1 MTYIHLGYD
10 VPNSNWW
17 TPNHT
22 TPHSVDHLLASIL
35 ESSHKIEQERIQ
47 GDNNKD
53 ELLAEMDGYLR
64 SLYLLESLVGEGI
77 LENEATLDTVEALL
91 LLPSADSK
99 LAKKVQNLHAA
110 AMFLFPLSF
119 MSPHNNKSHEFTLE
133 LALTLHRIVG
143 KDLIPNAGC
152 FRQNWA
158 SPSQET
164 YVYLEPHFIESHLN
178 TLFTETAEALCKS
191 NNSLLTQVKIAAS
204 FMTSFLHI
212 HPFSNGNGRVARL
225 LMPLLLCKHSV
236 VPIHVA
242 GTRIGRNTLLQCL
255 RESRHSWPFKPEALA
270 RLLLEK
276 ALIKNVYGA
285 TTTDTSMIEEK
296 MWLLAYVSSVIES
309 DSNEPHNIDLVQ
321 PTMDALKHVHSVFPN
336 LTPDIDLK
344 NDFKALLDT
353 VKYPVVA
360 AGLLFWIS
368 NYIAD
373 PLFYNQNSLISGTE
387 RMLIFELLNEI
398 AIIYPLQRAYALE
411 ILGEAIVRDYD
422 KLSPLVAI
430 EVKKKFLD
438 QVIFL
443 LKLGFVMPVL
453 DFVLENSSKMD
464 DALVVYFL
472 KRVYELTS
480 YPYHRDIMRLV
491 AAIVGR
497 IQADN
502 LGANGNVVQLLLES
516 FLISLGGDAAAKA
529 AAAKEA
535 ENDFFADVNM
545 DAVDAEAEAED
556 EALRL
561 AIAAQLARK
570 GK

>member
-1 MTYIHLGYD
+1 MAATGSTTHTTTNNTAISHSITTSLPDFADAFISAVGIILAAAPGEVSVRVLVRKHL
-10 VPNSNWW
+10 VPLVADSEVTFVYSLALLHRLANSN
-17 TPNHT
+17 
-22 TPHSVDHLLASIL
+22 DHVHGVLLSRIASEL
-35 ESSHKIEQERIQ
+35 EAAVGPQRARQYASAIHFAGRPAPELVIAVTRVCA
-47 GDNNKD
+47 KD
-53 ELLAEMDGYLR
+53 
-64 SLYLLESLVGEGI
+64 
-77 LENEATLDTVEALL
+77 
-91 LLPSADSK
+91 
-99 LAKKVQNLHAA
+99 VQ
-110 AMFLFPLSF
+110 
-119 MSPHNNKSHEFTLE
+119 
-133 LALTLHRIVG
+133 
-143 KDLIPNAGC
+143 
-152 FRQNWA
+152 A
-158 SPSQET
+158 SD
-164 YVYLEPHFIESHLN
+164 VY
-178 TLFTETAEALCKS
+178 
-191 NNSLLTQVKIAAS
+191 
-204 FMTSFLHI
+204 
-212 HPFSNGNGRVARL
+212 
-225 LMPLLLCKHSV
+225 
-236 VPIHVA
+236 
-242 GTRIGRNTLLQCL
+242 
-255 RESRHSWPFKPEALA
+255 
-270 RLLLEK
+270 K

>member
-1 MTYIHLGYD
+1 MLMCYFG
-10 VPNSNWW
+10 S
-17 TPNHT
+17 
-22 TPHSVDHLLASIL
+22 
-35 ESSHKIEQERIQ
+35 
-47 GDNNKD
+47 
-53 ELLAEMDGYLR
+53 AE
-64 SLYLLESLVGEGI
+64 
-77 LENEATLDTVEALL
+77 
-91 LLPSADSK
+91 
-99 LAKKVQNLHAA
+99 
-110 AMFLFPLSF
+110 
-119 MSPHNNKSHEFTLE
+119 
-133 LALTLHRIVG
+133 
-143 KDLIPNAGC
+143 
-152 FRQNWA
+152 
-158 SPSQET
+158 
-164 YVYLEPHFIESHLN
+164 
-178 TLFTETAEALCKS
+178 
-191 NNSLLTQVKIAAS
+191 
-204 FMTSFLHI
+204 
-212 HPFSNGNGRVARL
+212 
-225 LMPLLLCKHSV
+225 
-236 VPIHVA
+236 
-242 GTRIGRNTLLQCL
+242 
-255 RESRHSWPFKPEALA
+255 
-270 RLLLEK
+270 

-309 DSNEPHNIDLVQ
+309 DSNEPHNVDLVQ

>member
-1 MTYIHLGYD
+1 MAATGSTTHTTTNNTAILHSITTSLPDFANTFISAVGIILAAAPGEVSVRPLVRKHL
-10 VPNSNWW
+10 VPLVADSEVTFVYSLALLHRLANSN
-17 TPNHT
+17 
-22 TPHSVDHLLASIL
+22 DHVHGVLLSRIASEL
-35 ESSHKIEQERIQ
+35 EAAVGPQRARQYASAIHFAGRPAPELVIAVTRVCA
-47 GDNNKD
+47 KD
-53 ELLAEMDGYLR
+53 VQASDVYKLH
-64 SLYLLESLVGEGI
+64 SLYSGANPPPVAYI
-77 LENEATLDTVEALL
+77 RTAPFVE
-91 LLPSADSK
+91 
-99 LAKKVQNLHAA
+99 
-110 AMFLFPLSF
+110 
-119 MSPHNNKSHEFTLE
+119 
-133 LALTLHRIVG
+133 
-143 KDLIPNAGC
+143 
-152 FRQNWA
+152 
-158 SPSQET
+158 
-164 YVYLEPHFIESHLN
+164 
-178 TLFTETAEALCKS
+178 
-191 NNSLLTQVKIAAS
+191 
-204 FMTSFLHI
+204 
-212 HPFSNGNGRVARL
+212 
-225 LMPLLLCKHSV
+225 
-236 VPIHVA
+236 
-242 GTRIGRNTLLQCL
+242 
-255 RESRHSWPFKPEALA
+255 
-270 RLLLEK
+270 

-309 DSNEPHNIDLVQ
+309 DSNEPHNVDLVQ